1 MNIPGGKIKKLQF
14 QLQCL
19 SYCLAFFLMASSASL
34 GQSNS
39 SDPSQ
44 AAGFGPIDPSP
55 LPANTPP
62 DVILAKVGAKETLC
76 KQALAKYTWT
86 QDIRESTMDGKKVT
100 GEYHVVYNITF
111 DSQEKRAER
120 VVFAPMDTLK
130 DVIMTQNDVDEL
142 EHKDAFPL
150 TEENLNNYD
159 FSYVGR
165 QKVDDVDTY
174 VFDVKPKVLDKKRLR
189 FQGRVWVDQQ
199 ESQIVLSSGTFVPQD
214 NRPGHEDLSPP
225 FTTYREQ
232 IDGKYWFPVYTHGEG
247 VLHFHSSK
255 YSMSED
261 VHMRQIIKYSDY
273 KQFGSSIR
281 IIYPSEEQ
289 KLQAPK

>member
-1 MNIPGGKIKKLQF
+1 MRKK
-14 QLQCL
+14 CR
-19 SYCLAFFLMASSASL
+19 SPHSWAFFGLAILLLASSASL

-39 SDPSQ
+39 STSSDT
-44 AAGFGPIDPSP
+44 AGFGPIDPAAP
-55 LPANTPP
+55 QGGLKTE
-62 DVILAKVGAKETLC
+62 DILARVGAKETLC
-76 KQALAKYTWT
+76 KEALANYTWT
-86 QDIRESTMDGKKVT
+86 QDIREDTMDGKKVT
-100 GEYHVVYNITF
+100 GEYHVVYNVTF
-111 DSQEKRAER
+111 DSNKKRAER

-130 DVIMTQNDVDEL
+130 DVIMTQNDIDEL

-159 FSYVGR
+159 FTYVGR
-165 QKVDDVDTY
+165 QKVDDVDTW

-199 ESQIVLSSGTFVPQD
+199 EFQIVVSSGTFVPQD
-214 NRPGHEDLSPP
+214 TRPGHEDLSPP

-247 VLHFHSSK
+247 VLHFHSSRN
-255 YSMSED
+255 SMSED
-261 VHMRQIIKYSDY
+261 VHMRQIIKYTDY

-281 IIYPSEEQ
+281 IIYPSEEEKERQ
-289 KLQAPK
+289 TK